1 MSSSETAN
9 AQAGDDV
16 PPTFPRRQ
24 RYSVR
29 TAGGF
34 AATFARHPA
43 RPRRGLLPGR
53 RVWATIFG
61 ATALAA
67 VCALALPLIA
77 SIDFG
82 DKEGAKSTTVA
93 ERAGAYTASRRTP
106 GSGVGPATV
115 SPSSAAPPS
124 RTSTPSAKP
133 PAKLPHLVRTRKS
146 GSARQQ
152 HPAKTS
158 THTLH
163 RAARPAPARYL
174 VGAQSGRC
182 IDVTGGHPNDGTHL
196 QIWDCNHELW
206 QQWTFEQDGTLR
218 SMGMCMDVAWGSHQN
233 GAVIQ
238 LVNCNGNVAQ
248 QFRLSPAGDLVNTG
262 ANKCVDVVDQ
272 QTRNGTALQLWDCNG
287 QANQKW
293 GLIS

>member
-1 MSSSETAN
+1 
-9 AQAGDDV
+9 
-16 PPTFPRRQ
+16 
-24 RYSVR
+24 
-29 TAGGF
+29 
-34 AATFARHPA
+34 
-43 RPRRGLLPGR
+43 
-53 RVWATIFG
+53 
-61 ATALAA
+61 
-67 VCALALPLIA
+67 
-77 SIDFG
+77 
-82 DKEGAKSTTVA
+82 
-93 ERAGAYTASRRTP
+93 
-106 GSGVGPATV
+106 
-115 SPSSAAPPS
+115 
-124 RTSTPSAKP
+124 
-133 PAKLPHLVRTRKS
+133 
-146 GSARQQ
+146 
-152 HPAKTS
+152 
-158 THTLH
+158 
-163 RAARPAPARYL
+163 
-174 VGAQSGRC
+174 
-182 IDVTGGHPNDGTHL
+182 VTGGHPNDGTHL